1 MPDRRLLIDT
11 HTFLWMAG
19 EPERLSTVA
28 RRICSSEDVTLSV
41 ASIWEIGIKF
51 RLGRLPLPSEPDT
64 YIARQVRYAG
74 ISILPIHYRHAL
86 AAAALPLIHR
96 DPFDRM
102 LAAQCIAEGM
112 ACVTKDPMIGEFG
125 VEVIW

>member
-1 MPDRRLLIDT
+1 
-11 HTFLWMAG
+11 MAA
-19 EPERLSTVA
+19 EPERLSA
-28 RRICSSEDVTLSV
+28 RARQVCTTGDLSLSV

-51 RLGRLPLPSEPDT
+51 HLGRLPLPEVPEK
-64 YIARQVRYAG
+64 YIARQVRQAG

-86 AAAALPLIHR
+86 AASALPLTHK

-102 LAAQCIAEGM
+102 LAAQCIAESM
-112 ACVTKDPMIGEFG
+112 ACVSKDPMIADFG

>member
-1 MPDRRLLIDT
+1 
-11 HTFLWMAG
+11 MAV
-19 EPERLSTVA
+19 EPERLSALA
-28 RRICSSEDVTLSV
+28 RQVCGNENLVLSV
-41 ASIWEIGIKF
+41 ASVWEIGIKF
-51 RLGRLPLPSEPDT
+51 QLGRLPLPGEPEV

-74 ISILPIHYRHAL
+74 ISILPIHYKHAL
-86 AAAALPLIHR
+86 VAAALPMIHK

-112 ACVTKDPMIGEFG
+112 ACVSKDQILGTFG